1 MIGAPIAMTTP
12 KAIVIA
18 GGGLAGATAAFAL
31 RERGHTGRVVIVSQ
45 ELEPPYERPPLSKA
59 YLRGEQPIDAARVRP
74 LADYEAQGIELL
86 RCRRAVTV
94 DAAARRVNLDD
105 GTNLDYDA
113 LLIATG
119 GEPRRLPSS
128 PDVVE
133 GVHYLRTVADADA
146 LRDAASRASAIAVIG
161 GGWIG
166 SEVAAS
172 LRQLGHDVSLISSLE
187 RPLERVLGPEVA
199 ETYRMAHLQKGVRL
213 TTGHV
218 QRIEGKR
225 RASAVRLENG
235 TSIPADVVVVGV
247 GTVPDIRL
255 ATRAGLDTDG
265 GAILVDEYLRTS
277 VPSIYAAGDV
287 ASAWHPRYGRHLR
300 VEHWDNAIR
309 QGTTAAANM
318 LGANEAYA
326 RIPYFYSD
334 QFDLG
339 MEYRGYAPE
348 WGRVVIRGDVAGHQ
362 FHAFWLADGRVI
374 AAMNMNLWDD
384 GKALRR
390 LVESE
395 ERIDPDR
402 LADSSV
408 PLTEVAAGYAE
419 LSSR

>member
-1 MIGAPIAMTTP
+1 MSTP
-12 KAIVIA
+12 RSIVIA

-45 ELEPPYERPPLSKA
+45 EHEPPYERPPLSKA
-59 YLRGEQPIDAARVRP
+59 YLRGEKLIEASHVRP
-74 LADYEAQGIELL
+74 LADYETQGIELL
-86 RCRRAVTV
+86 RGRRAVTV
-94 DAAARRVNLDD
+94 DAAARRINLDD
-105 GTNLDYDA
+105 GTDLDYDA

-119 GEPRRLPSS
+119 GEPRRLASTS
-128 PDVVE
+128 DSLE
-133 GVHYLRTVADADA
+133 AVHYLRTVADADA
-146 LRDAASRASAIAVIG
+146 LREGAASASTIAVIG

-172 LRQLGHDVSLISSLE
+172 LRQLGHDVTLISSLE

-199 ETYRMAHLQKGVRL
+199 EVYREVHLQNGVRL
-213 TTGHV
+213 TMGHV
-218 QRIEGKR
+218 ALIEGDQ
-225 RASAVRLENG
+225 RATGVRLSDG
-235 TSIPADVVVVGV
+235 TSIPADLVVVGV
-247 GTVPDIRL
+247 GTAPDIRL
-255 ATRAGLDTDG
+255 ATRAGLETDR

-318 LGANEAYA
+318 LGANEAYV

-339 MEYRGYAPE
+339 MEYRGHAPE
-348 WGRVVIRGDVAGHQ
+348 WGRVVVRGDVAGRQ
-362 FHAFWLADGRVI
+362 FHAFWLADGRVS
-374 AAMNMNLWDD
+374 AAMNMNLWND

-395 ERIDPDR
+395 ERTDPDR
-402 LADSSV
+402 LADPSV
-408 PLTEVAAGYAE
+408 PLTEVAAAYAE